1 MKKIVTII
9 AIVLAI
15 AVGDLALTY
24 NNFIVNSDYFV
35 KNDFEITQYKHPE
48 KVWDKVF
55 FGNSV
60 VISAYMEDESSKGY
74 VNLGLDYGVVTDLWE
89 MIEKKHINIGSEL
102 VIGLNYLTLYD
113 EFETNPTYIWHKKL
127 YEPYAYFERDR
138 FYPMITDGFDK
149 LLNGESPLPYKY
161 LPQEK
166 HIYHGAMSDKML
178 EKTMENYQDEFFNLP
193 TEKFSK
199 NVVALEKIIN
209 YCNDNNIRV
218 RAVWMPWNTKLEQP
232 ELLGEVKRKPPGPYS
247 YHAAVP
253 HPVSAGINAEHSY
266 VLSLSHQKS
275 GHISDAFSRIPLHCL
290 PCFLY
295 KRHLPRRIQRLHP
308 YPHIHSYQIGQKD
321 IAVLPPLSPPEKF
334 CRHPVHRQ
342 TKKKPRV
349 FAWMGLS
356 STIILPENTLL
367 QRY

>member
-60 VISAYMEDESSKGY
+60 VISAYM
-74 VNLGLDYGVVTDLWE
+74 
-89 MIEKKHINIGSEL
+89 GSEL

-199 NVVALEKIIN
+199 NVAALEKIIN

-232 ELLGEVKRKPPGPYS
+232 ELLGEVKAMANEVFDKYN
-247 YHAAVP
+247 V
-253 HPVSAGINAEHSY
+253 E
-266 VLSLSHQKS
+266 VL
-275 GHISDAFSRIPLHCL
+275 DMETA
-290 PCFLY
+290 
-295 KRHLPRRIQRLHP
+295 
-308 YPHIHSYQIGQKD
+308 
-321 IAVLPPLSPPEKF
+321 LSPECFYDTGHLNYDVGSAIFTQKIDE
-334 CRHPVHRQ
+334 
-342 TKKKPRV
+342 
-349 FAWMGLS
+349 WL
-356 STIILPENTLL
+356 
-367 QRY
+367 